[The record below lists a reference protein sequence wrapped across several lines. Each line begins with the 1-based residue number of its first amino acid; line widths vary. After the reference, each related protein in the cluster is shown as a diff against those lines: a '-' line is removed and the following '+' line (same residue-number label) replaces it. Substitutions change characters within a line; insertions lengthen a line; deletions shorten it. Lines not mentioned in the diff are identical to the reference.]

1 MFNKTKQIYAIEE
14 KNARQEQTILE
25 LTDKISALRNQN
37 EYLIRTIRKM
47 DDIVFAMGQCAGTN
61 PTGFNGRFRELYDQ
75 AMARK
80 TIESNRIGTLIETEL
95 HEVYTPQIENKS

>member
-1 MFNKTKQIYAIEE
+1 MFNSKHIRELE
-14 KNARQEQTILE
+14 KKNEQQSQTILE
-25 LTDKISALRNQN
+25 LTDKVFVLRNQN

-47 DDIVFAMGQCAGTN
+47 DDIIFSMGQCAGTN

-75 AMARK
+75 AMVRK